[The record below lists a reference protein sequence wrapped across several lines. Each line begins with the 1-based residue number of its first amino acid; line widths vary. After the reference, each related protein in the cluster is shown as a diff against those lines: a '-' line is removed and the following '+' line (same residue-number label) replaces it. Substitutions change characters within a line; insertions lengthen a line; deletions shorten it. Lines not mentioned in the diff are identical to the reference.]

1 MAESKRKRRGEE
13 RRGLGYGAEKSGMPN
28 TLLWAAAFCLEAPRI
43 PLSSTYCF
51 PCAISWGDEMAVAEA
66 SWVVGWWW
74 WWWWKLVVEW
84 LPSTLV
90 PLVRCNGAG
99 SSGYGDSEGEGKL
112 GSCVILCPACVVDTQ
127 HRPLLEGCFISEE
140 PLFYVCGQLTCG
152 YAYMQKCGA
161 NACTL
166 RSLRQDVLD

>member
-1 MAESKRKRRGEE
+1 
-13 RRGLGYGAEKSGMPN
+13 MPN
-28 TLLWAAAFCLEAPRI
+28 TLLWAAGFCLEAPRI

-66 SWVVGWWW
+66 SWVTERGVGWWW

-84 LPSTLV
+84 LLPSTLV

-112 GSCVILCPACVVDTQ
+112 GSCVILCPACVVDTT
-127 HRPLLEGCFISEE
+127 HSTGPCLKDA
-140 PLFYVCGQLTCG
+140 LFQRNHSSMCADSSHVVMLTCKNV
-152 YAYMQKCGA
+152 AQMPA
-161 NACTL
+161 L
-166 RSLRQDVLD
+166 